1 MSLLPPPAAGQ
12 PAPAPEP
19 QKDIRTWPLLVALVL
34 CCLLGLG
41 LAWFYPGFTTVTP
54 EVGEMPLL
62 LWQGEEIEGTPVILQ
77 ENALYFHVP
86 TLQLLLDPNLHWD
99 GEAGYLAITT
109 GDRLIQMHTRQLTW
123 YINQAPVELRF
134 PLLVVDGEP
143 YLDLSPLQSLYPLE
157 ITYVP
162 DTHRVIVRDT
172 SKPYLEGEI
181 AGKKSYLRTGPSLRA
196 PRLAELLPGER
207 VMIVKEI
214 NHWFLVQT
222 GHGLT
227 GFIPDRDVLVQAIAW
242 APPPPRPEKPPWK
255 PLGSKIALVWEQVT
269 HGSRNPRPEVLRP
282 LEGVNVYSPTWFHL
296 ADDQGNIDSYASLE
310 MVEAAHREGKQVWA
324 LFSNNFDPEM
334 TARFLGNPEARDR
347 AIRQLMVLARLYH
360 LDGINIDFEN
370 IPPENKELLVQFV
383 RELAPLLR
391 EQGLTVSVDVTFKSN
406 SGNWSLIYDRK
417 ALGEAVDYVAVMAYD
432 EHWASS
438 PVPGSVASL
447 PWVEKGLQ
455 ALLEEVPSEKILLGV
470 PLYARLWTV
479 AENPDGPAVTSRAW
493 SMGQTRRWL
502 RENRLE
508 PVFDPATGQHFAELQ
523 EEGRRH
529 LLWLE
534 DETSLQQRV
543 ELVHKYGLAGIA
555 AWQRGFAKEDIWPVL
570 KEYLRN

>member
-1 MSLLPPPAAGQ
+1 MNIKPAKTSNTVVFMLLFIILISCFFFFINFYTVSPLPEDVPVLIIENTVIAEGSPFIIENDQVLLSYNIIKEHLDPYIFWDVAENKITITTFDKTVRLATESLTAMINNKPVEISFPAKKVTTQ
-12 PAPAPEP
+12 PYIPIHFLEELYDIKVNVISDKNRVIIDKNLSGRKMGTIASKEITMKLSPIWFSAPVVKLTKNDAVTVYSLEDGWFQVRTKDGLIGYVPE
-19 QKDIRTWPLLVALVL
+19 QKL
-34 CCLLGLG
+34 
-41 LAWFYPGFTTVTP
+41 
-54 EVGEMPLL
+54 EVFEMPNKPDNEPK
-62 LWQGEEIEGTPVILQ
+62 QK
-77 ENALYFHVP
+77 VP
-86 TLQLLLDPNLHWD
+86 TPGRGKLNMVWH
-99 GEAGYLAITT
+99 YIYRIT
-109 GDRLIQMHTRQLTW
+109 
-123 YINQAPVELRF
+123 
-134 PLLVVDGEP
+134 
-143 YLDLSPLQSLYPLE
+143 
-157 ITYVP
+157 P
-162 DTHRVIVRDT
+162 DM
-172 SKPYLEGEI
+172 SMEK
-181 AGKKSYLRTGPSLRA
+181 
-196 PRLAELLPGER
+196 
-207 VMIVKEI
+207 
-214 NHWFLVQT
+214 
-222 GHGLT
+222 
-227 GFIPDRDVLVQAIAW
+227 
-242 APPPPRPEKPPWK
+242 APPG
-255 PLGSKIALVWEQVT
+255 LDII
-269 HGSRNPRPEVLRP
+269 
-282 LEGVNVYSPTWFHL
+282 SPTWFSIVDGQGTIESKADISYIKWAHENNL
-296 ADDQGNIDSYASLE
+296 A
-310 MVEAAHREGKQVWA
+310 VWA
-324 LFSNNFDPEM
+324 LIDNSFDPDITHE
-334 TARFLGNPEARDR
+334 FLSSSETRDKI
-347 AIRQLMVLARLYH
+347 IRQILMYAELFQ

>member
-1 MSLLPPPAAGQ
+1 
-12 PAPAPEP
+12 
-19 QKDIRTWPLLVALVL
+19 
-34 CCLLGLG
+34 
-41 LAWFYPGFTTVTP
+41 
-54 EVGEMPLL
+54 
-62 LWQGEEIEGTPVILQ
+62 
-77 ENALYFHVP
+77 
-86 TLQLLLDPNLHWD
+86 
-99 GEAGYLAITT
+99 
-109 GDRLIQMHTRQLTW
+109 
-123 YINQAPVELRF
+123 
-134 PLLVVDGEP
+134 
-143 YLDLSPLQSLYPLE
+143 
-157 ITYVP
+157 
-162 DTHRVIVRDT
+162 
-172 SKPYLEGEI
+172 
-181 AGKKSYLRTGPSLRA
+181 
-196 PRLAELLPGER
+196 
-207 VMIVKEI
+207 
-214 NHWFLVQT
+214 
-222 GHGLT
+222 
-227 GFIPDRDVLVQAIAW
+227 
-242 APPPPRPEKPPWK
+242 
-255 PLGSKIALVWEQVT
+255 
-269 HGSRNPRPEVLRP
+269 
-282 LEGVNVYSPTWFHL
+282 
-296 ADDQGNIDSYASLE
+296 
-310 MVEAAHREGKQVWA
+310 
-324 LFSNNFDPEM
+324 
-334 TARFLGNPEARDR
+334 
-347 AIRQLMVLARLYH
+347 
-360 LDGINIDFEN
+360 
-370 IPPENKELLVQFV
+370 VQFV

-543 ELVHKYGLAGIA
+543 ELVHK
-555 AWQRGFAKEDIWPVL
+555 
-570 KEYLRN
+570 